1 MEQLDSTQRAAV
13 SKMSTERLRVKLGK
27 TDFDEQLVAEMTREQ
42 LLDAWA
48 KCILAGR
55 DKPQAAAATA
65 APTIGYD
72 VELEKQRLAFET
84 RKFEAELA
92 LRREEF
98 ELQERRRQ
106 EELEAVKLRDEM
118 QDRRRHEEFEA
129 ARLKDELQRER
140 ELALYQLNEQKL
152 RMKQQQWEWE
162 KSRDTRE
169 AEKQKTPAAQAK
181 FFGNVLKNV
190 MPKFPSDIAD
200 IPVYFEGIE
209 KLFISFEVPS
219 ALQAK
224 LLLPHLN
231 DKAKSLLLRLEQSK
245 QDIYREVKQ
254 FLLNEFRLTPIQFK
268 SKFERA
274 VRSSD
279 ETYTMFCSRLKNLL
293 NYYVSSRHVG
303 ETYDTLFSLLVADKI
318 KTLLPETCLDHVL
331 TVEGNSWLKCEELAN
346 TVDIYFAN
354 HTYDGRPK
362 TGLSNFASQSVSKQF
377 RKPQTETH
385 SGASGGNAANVSIM
399 GASQRQPD
407 PKVFKPGQTVKS
419 VLCFICQSP
428 NHKQMN
434 CPLKTKGQSAPGMA
448 RNYACALDP
457 PVISPVS
464 QQVSVRTVSV
474 DNNGRDRDSRT
485 THGNVTDTSAKGGV
499 DVRMRGDVPGRDN
512 AITVRPTDAN
522 STGHVTRSAASS
534 YHSTCVA
541 ISDVSHKPIS
551 SMVVDQLSKLN
562 YVDVVIHGIQ
572 GVHTALHD
580 TGSEINLINRKF
592 VERLPNLP
600 TIGRIKI
607 KGVIG
612 PAVDTDI
619 TLLDIS
625 PTASDADS
633 INIAPPLRE
642 VFAICDGLNENIILT
657 ADTVHRLVS
666 LRDYESFVATTVVD
680 TQIEASDSH
689 VETIDRNDVIQ
700 LDEHCETQRVDI
712 DHIMMTTDE
721 DGHELQANRHVETD
735 LTSADTMTLIR
746 EQHDDPAL
754 SKYFDMALHGNK
766 QFFIRDKL
774 LYHRSK
780 VNGNKVEQLCL
791 PQKRVET
798 VLKIA
803 HDLPSS
809 GHQAVR
815 RTNERIALSF
825 FFPGQLQRVKDYCNS
840 CEICQLRARERRSD
854 LVPIKPI
861 DRHEDNF
868 GHLQA
873 DIIGPMGGGIY
884 KYALVLTDVQS
895 RYVTAYELSA
905 PTAKNV
911 VDKIIVHSSY
921 FGLPRYISFDCG
933 THFTSELTKTC
944 LARLGVA
951 PRFHC
956 PYNPR
961 AAGLVERS
969 NATLKQIISKL
980 AGDMPSSW
988 HKVLPFALWS
998 MRTSVNETLGMSPY
1012 QAVFGRP
1019 AIGPLQLVC
1028 DDWTGKRPL
1037 PLDIAKTP
1045 AQYLCD
1051 LEHKLKLVSEY
1062 TAEHAA
1068 GEQARHTQH
1077 YNLRSRDKSFA
1088 VGERVVYLMPSST
1101 HKLTRTWIGPC
1112 VVVKKNSPYS
1122 YIIDL
1127 DGKRQWCHA
1136 NHLRKFNERVN
1147 EAASHNCAIIFDTD
1161 QDFGDVPTLDIRYD
1175 DNSRQDTTNSYT
1187 HLDSFMFGD
1196 VAMRSSNNESS
1207 TVDDV
1212 RLCSL
1217 ENDDDL
1223 THASSDVSS
1232 SIFQYSQPNNVDN
1245 VDTNVGMQIDA
1256 SKLQHLNEIQRSELL
1271 HILNEFSDCFTE
1283 TPGFCP
1289 YVEHRIVI
1297 SPDFK
1302 PKRLR
1307 EYRIPE
1313 ILKPEIQRQIDE
1325 LLKNGFIRP
1334 SKSPMASPIVA
1345 VLKGPKGQGGVRLT
1359 IDYRYINLYSQSD
1372 AFVMPH
1378 LQDTIQKVGASRYIT
1393 VFDAKSGYWQL
1404 GLKEED
1410 RWLSAFAYDGG
1421 LYEWCRLPFGLR
1433 TSGNTF
1439 CRCVQM
1445 ILEPIRDFCFAFVD
1459 DMTVCSN
1466 EWEQH
1471 LSQLR
1476 MYLTEIR
1483 RSGLT
1488 LSLKKCSF
1496 AQSEVRFVGHVIGSG
1511 RHRPDEMKLATVSD
1525 LNRPVTKKDVRRMV
1539 GFFSYFRNYIPHLAE
1554 LSVPFTNLLAKG
1566 KPNVIEWSDIEE
1578 VAFCELKHV
1587 LCECVKANLYIAQ
1600 WGQPF
1605 GIHTDA
1611 SNLAVGSCLV
1621 QWDTLGNE
1629 RPIAFASAK
1638 LSGAQLAWAAVEKE
1652 AYAVVWSLNKFRTW
1666 IFGAPITIIADSNP
1680 LTYLTASAPK
1690 SAKLTRWSLALQEFH
1705 ITFKYKKG
1713 REHVVPDYLSRPC

>member
-13 SKMSTERLRVKLGK
+13 GKMSTERLRIKLGK
-27 TDFDEQLVAEMTREQ
+27 ADFDEQLVAEMTREQ

-55 DKPQAAAATA
+55 DKPPAAAATA

-92 LRREEF
+92 LRREEI
-98 ELQERRRQ
+98 EL
-106 EELEAVKLRDEM
+106 

-140 ELALYQLNEQKL
+140 ESALYQPNEQKL

-162 KSRDTRE
+162 KSRDIRE
-169 AEKQKTPAAQAK
+169 AEKQKTPAAQVK

-209 KLFISFEVPS
+209 NLFSSFEVPS

-245 QDIYREVKQ
+245 QDVYKEVKQ

-279 ETYTMFCSRLKNLL
+279 ETYTMFCSRLKNLM

-303 ETYDTLFSLLVADKI
+303 ETYDTLFSLLIADKI

-362 TGLSNFASQSVSKQF
+362 TGLSNFASQSVSKQV

-385 SGASGGNAANVSIM
+385 SGAIGGNAVNVSTM

-407 PKVFKPGQTVKS
+407 PKGFKPGQPGKS

-448 RNYACALDP
+448 RNYACALDTR
-457 PVISPVS
+457 VISPVS
-464 QQVSVRTVSV
+464 QQVSVREVSV
-474 DNNGRDRDSRT
+474 NNSGGNCDSQA
-485 THGNVTDTSAKGGV
+485 THSDVTDTCVKGEG
-499 DVRMRGDVPGRDN
+499 DVRMRGDAPGRDN
-512 AITVRPTDAN
+512 AIPARPATERLTNAN
-522 STGHVTRSAASS
+522 STSNVTRSAAAS
-534 YHSTCVA
+534 YHSACVA
-541 ISDVSHKPIS
+541 ISNDSHKPIS
-551 SMVVDQLSKLN
+551 SMAADQLSKLN
-562 YVDVVIHGIQ
+562 YVNVVIHGIR

-580 TGSEINLINRKF
+580 TGSEINLINRKL

-612 PAVDTDI
+612 PAVDTDL

-625 PTASDADS
+625 PIASDADS

-642 VFAICDGLNENIILT
+642 VFAICEGLNENIILT
-657 ADTVHRLVS
+657 ADSVHRLVS
-666 LRDYESFVATTVVD
+666 LRDYESLVATTVVE

-700 LDEHCETQRVDI
+700 LDEHCETQSVDI
-712 DHIMMTTDE
+712 DHTTMTLGE

-735 LTSADTMTLIR
+735 LTSADTVTLIR

-766 QFFIRDKL
+766 QFFIRDEL

-815 RTNERIALSF
+815 RTNDRISLSF

-861 DRHEDNF
+861 DRHEDKF

-884 KYALVLTDVQS
+884 KYALVLTDVQT

-933 THFTSELTKTC
+933 THFTSELTKVC

-969 NATLKQIISKL
+969 NATLKQVISKL
-980 AGDMPSSW
+980 AKDMPSSW

-998 MRTSVNETLGMSPY
+998 MRTSVNETLGMSPH

-1068 GEQARHTQH
+1068 DEQARHTQH
-1077 YNLRSRDKSFA
+1077 YNLRSRDKSFE

-1122 YIIDL
+1122 YIIDIE
-1127 DGKRQWCHA
+1127 GKQQWCHA

-1147 EAASHNCAIIFDTD
+1147 EAVSHNCAIIFDTD
-1161 QDFGDVPTLDIRYD
+1161 QDFGYVPTLDIRSN
-1175 DNSRQDTTNSYT
+1175 DNSRHDTTNPYT
-1187 HLDSFMFGD
+1187 HLDSSMFDD
-1196 VAMRSSNNESS
+1196 VATMSSNNESS
-1207 TVDDV
+1207 TVDVV
-1212 RLCSL
+1212 RLRPL
-1217 ENDDDL
+1217 ENDDDV
-1223 THASSDVSS
+1223 THATSDVSS
-1232 SIFQYSQPNNVDN
+1232 SIFQYSQPNDVDN

-1256 SKLQHLNEIQRSELL
+1256 SKLQHLNEIQRRELL
-1271 HILNEFSDCFTE
+1271 HVLNEFSDCFTD

-1289 YVEHRIVI
+1289 YVEHKIVI
-1297 SPDFK
+1297 APDFK

-1359 IDYRYINLYSQSD
+1359 IDYRYINLHSQSE

-1393 VFDAKSGYWQL
+1393 VLDAKSGYWQL
-1404 GLKEED
+1404 GLKKED

-1466 EWEQH
+1466 GWEQH

-1496 AQSEVRFVGHVIGSG
+1496 AQSEVRFVGHIIGSG

-1566 KPNVIEWSDIEE
+1566 KPNMIEWSDVEE
-1578 VAFCELKHV
+1578 AAFCELKHV

-1611 SNLAVGSCLV
+1611 SNFAVGSCLV

>member
-1 MEQLDSTQRAAV
+1 MEQLDPTQRGALI
-13 SKMSTERLRVKLGK
+13 KMSTERLLIKLGK
-27 TDFDEQLVAEMTREQ
+27 ADLDEQLVADMTREQ

-48 KCILAGR
+48 KCILTGR
-55 DKPQAAAATA
+55 DKPQAAAAA
-65 APTIGYD
+65 AAAVAAMVTPTIGYD

-84 RKFEAELA
+84 RKFETELA
-92 LRREEF
+92 
-98 ELQERRRQ
+98 
-106 EELEAVKLRDEM
+106 M
-118 QDRRRHEEFEA
+118 RHEEIEA
-129 ARLKDELQRER
+129 ARLKDELQTGR
-140 ELALYQLNEQKL
+140 ELALYQLHEQKL

-162 KSRDTRE
+162 KFRDNRE
-169 AEKQKTPAAQAK
+169 TEKQRSPAAQVK

-200 IPVYFEGIE
+200 IPIYFEGIE
-209 KLFISFEVPS
+209 KLYSSFEVPS

-224 LLLPHLN
+224 LLLPYLN

-245 QDIYREVKQ
+245 QDVYKEVKQ

-293 NYYVSSRHVG
+293 HYYVSSRQVG
-303 ETYDTLFSLLVADKI
+303 ETYDTLFSLLIADKI
-318 KTLLPETCLDHVL
+318 KTVLPETCLDHVL
-331 TVEGNSWLKCEELAN
+331 TVEGNTWLKCEELAN
-346 TVDIYFAN
+346 TIDIYFAN

-362 TGLSNFASQSVSKQF
+362 TGLGNFASQGTSKQA
-377 RKPQTETH
+377 RKPATET
-385 SGASGGNAANVSIM
+385 SGDAKNDGEAANIGAM
-399 GASQRQPD
+399 GASQRRPD
-407 PKVFKPGQTVKS
+407 TRGFKPGQSSKS
-419 VLCFICQSP
+419 ILCFICQSP
-428 NHKQMN
+428 NHKMNN
-434 CPLKTKGQSAPGMA
+434 CPQKPRSQGTPGTA
-448 RNYACALDP
+448 RNYACALDTRET
-457 PVISPVS
+457 SQVS
-464 QQVSVRTVSV
+464 QPASFRDVDDTNNSVH
-474 DNNGRDRDSRT
+474 RDRPTACIS
-485 THGNVTDTSAKGGV
+485 K
-499 DVRMRGDVPGRDN
+499 
-512 AITVRPTDAN
+512 TDA
-522 STGHVTRSAASS
+522 TMRDAEPAASS
-534 YHSTCVA
+534 YHSACVT
-541 ISDVSHKPIS
+541 IGNDNDSSKPIGT
-551 SMVVDQLSKLN
+551 MAIEQLSKLN
-562 YVDVVIHGIQ
+562 YVDVNIHGIQ

-580 TGSEINLINRKF
+580 TGSEINLINRDF
-592 VERLPNLP
+592 VKLLPNLP
-600 TIGRIKI
+600 TIGRIRI

-612 PAVDTDI
+612 PAVDTDL

-625 PTASDADS
+625 PSASDADS

-657 ADTVHRLVS
+657 ADTVHRLAS
-666 LRDYESFVATTVVD
+666 LRNYESFVATTIVD
-680 TQIEASDSH
+680 NQIETSDSDD
-689 VETIDRNDVIQ
+689 VTIDRNDVITLGEQ
-700 LDEHCETQRVDI
+700 CETQTDMDNTR
-712 DHIMMTTDE
+712 MTTGDII
-721 DGHELQANRHVETD
+721 HETPANRHVETD
-735 LTSADTMTLIR
+735 LTSADTVTLIS
-746 EQHDDPAL
+746 EQRDDPTL
-754 SKYFDMALHGNK
+754 SKYFDMVRHGNK
-766 QFFIRDKL
+766 QFFIRDGI

-815 RTNERIALSF
+815 RTNDRISLSF

-840 CEICQLRARERRSD
+840 CETCQLRARERRTD

-905 PTAKNV
+905 PAAKNV

-933 THFTSELTKTC
+933 THFTSELTKAC
-944 LARLGVA
+944 LARLGVS

-969 NATLKQIISKL
+969 NATLKQVISKL
-980 AGDMPSSW
+980 AKDMPSSW
-988 HKVLPFALWS
+988 HKMLPFALWS
-998 MRTSVNETLGMSPY
+998 MRTSVNETLGVSPF

-1051 LEHKLKLVSEY
+1051 LEHKLKVVSEY

-1077 YNLRSRDKSFA
+1077 YNLRSRDKSFV

-1112 VVVKKNSPYS
+1112 VVIRKNSPYS
-1122 YIIDL
+1122 YIIDT
-1127 DGKRQWCHA
+1127 GEKQQWCHA

-1147 EAASHNCAIIFDTD
+1147 EAAAHNCAIIFDTD
-1161 QDFGDVPTLDIRYD
+1161 QDFGCVPTLDIRSND
-1175 DNSRQDTTNSYT
+1175 DSIQDTTDSYT
-1187 HLDSFMFGD
+1187 YLDSVDGS
-1196 VAMRSSNNESS
+1196 RSSTLDKCN
-1207 TVDDV
+1207 DV
-1212 RLCSL
+1212 IC
-1217 ENDDDL
+1217 
-1223 THASSDVSS
+1223 AASDVSS
-1232 SIFQYSQPNNVDN
+1232 SIFRYAQPNGVDTNDDN
-1245 VDTNVGMQIDA
+1245 VDRNVSLQFDA
-1256 SKLQHLNEIQRSELL
+1256 NKFEHLDETQRSEFLQL
-1271 HILNEFSDCFTE
+1271 LNEFSDCFTE

-1289 YVEHRIVI
+1289 YVEHEIVI

-1313 ILKPEIQRQIDE
+1313 ILKPEIQRQIGE

-1334 SKSPMASPIVA
+1334 SNSPMASPIVA

-1359 IDYRYINLYSQSD
+1359 VDYRYVNLYSQSD

-1404 GLKEED
+1404 GLKEES
-1410 RWLSAFAYDGG
+1410 RWLSSFAYDGG
-1421 LYEWCRLPFGLR
+1421 IYEWCRLPFGLR

-1439 CRCVQM
+1439 CRCVQT
-1445 ILEPIRDFCFAFVD
+1445 ILGPIRDFCFAFVD
-1459 DMTVCSN
+1459 DMSVCSN

-1471 LSQLR
+1471 LLYVR
-1476 MYLTEIR
+1476 LYLTEIR
-1483 RSGLT
+1483 KSGLT

-1496 AQSEVRFVGHVIGSG
+1496 AQSEVHFVGHIIGSG
-1511 RHRPDEMKLATVSD
+1511 RHRPDGEKLATVSD
-1525 LNRPVTKKDVRRMV
+1525 LNRPITKKDVRRMV
-1539 GFFSYFRNYIPHLAE
+1539 GFFSYFRSYIPHLAE
-1554 LSVPFTNLLAKG
+1554 LCVPFTNLLAKG
-1566 KPNVIEWSDIEE
+1566 KPTLVEWSDVEE
-1578 VAFCELKHV
+1578 AAFCELKRV
-1587 LCECVKANLYIAQ
+1587 LCECVKANLHIAQ
-1600 WGQPF
+1600 WGKPF
-1605 GIHTDA
+1605 GIHSDA
-1611 SNLAVGSCLV
+1611 SNFAVGSCLV
-1621 QWDTLGNE
+1621 QWDDLGNE

-1690 SAKLTRWSLALQEFH
+1690 SAKLTRWSLALQEFQ

-1713 REHVVPDYLSRPC
+1713 KEHVVPDYLSRPC